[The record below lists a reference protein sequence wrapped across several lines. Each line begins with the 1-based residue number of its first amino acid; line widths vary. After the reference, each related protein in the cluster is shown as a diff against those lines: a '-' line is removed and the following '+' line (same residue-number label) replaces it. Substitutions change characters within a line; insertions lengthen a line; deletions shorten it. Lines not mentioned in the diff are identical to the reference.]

1 MVVADSLSFYGPE
14 GGVLLTDARLYPNVA
29 AAQLEA
35 STGERWHADTVARI
49 GWTARDAWWALTRDP
64 WVYSVGL
71 PRADVVLLAVGSMD
85 ALPASIPTYLREGIR
100 YVRPAGLRATVR
112 QGYHRTHPYVARALR
127 GRVRVLPQS
136 VTDHYLSRCV
146 AGIRHFHPEVP
157 ILGVVPTPTYAAS
170 YGYVTAGEPA
180 AQEAARSWGHREGV
194 SLVELPRLVAP
205 SLAAGTANPDGIHW
219 NWDVHA
225 AVGGEVAR
233 MAQQALG
240 NR

>member
-71 PRADVVLLAVGSMD
+71 PRADVVLLAVGGMD

-112 QGYHRTHPYVARALR
+112 QG
-127 GRVRVLPQS
+127 
-136 VTDHYLSRCV
+136 
-146 AGIRHFHPEVP
+146 
-157 ILGVVPTPTYAAS
+157 
-170 YGYVTAGEPA
+170 
-180 AQEAARSWGHREGV
+180 
-194 SLVELPRLVAP
+194 
-205 SLAAGTANPDGIHW
+205 
-219 NWDVHA
+219 
-225 AVGGEVAR
+225 
-233 MAQQALG
+233 
-240 NR
+240 